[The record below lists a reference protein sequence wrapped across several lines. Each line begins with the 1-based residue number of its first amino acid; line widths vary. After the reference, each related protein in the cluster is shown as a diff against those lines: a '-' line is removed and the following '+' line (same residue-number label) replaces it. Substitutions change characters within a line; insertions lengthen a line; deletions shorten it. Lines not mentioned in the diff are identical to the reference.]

1 LRRDERGS
9 IIAHANATAGV
20 TQINKYDPYGIAGA
34 GVSGRFRYAGAPS
47 LAGAGGLYHSRARAY
62 SPATGRFM
70 QGDPILYAGGMNLY
84 AYVGNDPV
92 NFTDP
97 LGLDRWTSAGG
108 GCYQISVW
116 VSTPIDGGVRGGYSP
131 GPTICPGFGGPG
143 PSNPTA
149 GGGSDGSGGT
159 SENGKSCGAAAAF
172 LDSRAAAAA
181 LAAQQ
186 LKNLAPRLLAAAA
199 GPAAFVSVMMGQT
212 ERDEPYILTHYTSG
226 PGLTGILAAQA
237 INPSTTGIY
246 GSGVY
251 ASNIAP
257 RTRSSAD
264 LDQIFTGGRD
274 DFRYD
279 HFVSFDARF
288 MNVTQ
293 PDPANRPNV
302 FFIPAVTPLNI
313 KGRVTDFGENN
324 CSSG

>member
-1 LRRDERGS
+1 
-9 IIAHANATAGV
+9 
-20 TQINKYDPYGIAGA
+20 
-34 GVSGRFRYAGAPS
+34 
-47 LAGAGGLYHSRARAY
+47 
-62 SPATGRFM
+62 M
-70 QGDPILYAGGMNLY
+70 QPDPIGTAGGMNLY
-84 AYVGNDPV
+84 GYGGNDPV

-97 LGLDRWTSAGG
+97 WGLDRITSIGG
-108 GCYQISVW
+108 GCYQISTF
-116 VSTPIDGGVRGGYSP
+116 VSTSWVTATETGATGHYVP